1 MGVYHIVKSGEPHLV
16 PIVKTALMTGMR
28 KGELLKLTWE
38 DVNLENNL
46 LTVRAENSKSKK
58 SRRIPISTALRKLF
72 REQKLK
78 TSRSGYVFLTPE
90 GKQYSDKN
98 PSALKR
104 SFGTALKR
112 ANIKDL
118 VFHDLRHTCA
128 TRMAERGA
136 SIIAV
141 KEILGHADIKT
152 TMKYF
157 HPEKSLNEAVEL
169 VSKSI

>member
-1 MGVYHIVKSGEPHLV
+1 L
-16 PIVKTALMTGMR
+16 
-28 KGELLKLTWE
+28 
-38 DVNLENNL
+38 
-46 LTVRAENSKSKK
+46 
-58 SRRIPISTALRKLF
+58 
-72 REQKLK
+72 EQKLK
-78 TSRSGYVFLTPE
+78 TGHSGYVFLTPV
-90 GKQYSDKN
+90 GQPYSGNN

-112 ANIKDL
+112 ANIKGL

-141 KEILGHADIKT
+141 KEILGHADIRT

-169 VSKSI
+169 LSKSI